1 MVQASNV
8 TRAAISA
15 FTRVMLAV
23 DDSDATIRAAEY
35 ARALFGDRAKIRI
48 VTVAQNP
55 RTLFRLGATTQG
67 YLAAARE
74 EIVGDARAVLG
85 KIEAMFPGTE
95 VESGLV
101 DLSVHNGN
109 TVDALLDAA
118 SHWRPDLIVMG
129 ARHHHGLLRWIEGTV
144 SEPAARRADCSLL
157 VVPETSR
164 VPTNTPPERIA
175 FAVDGSACSLFA
187 LRTGLQIST
196 PETRLRAIY
205 VVDRAVHLTDSAPN
219 DQLER
224 AFLDEGCTTLEHAAR
239 ICADQ
244 GRYAETAMI
253 ETHETRDDVP
263 HTIMRDFARWHGDL
277 LVLGTH
283 GRRGLARWFLGSVAA
298 RTVRLADTPVL
309 LVRHREHLH
318 QSGHNGTH
326 AE

>member
-8 TRAAISA
+8 TPAAGSA

-55 RTLFRLGATTQG
+55 RTLFPLGATTQG
-67 YLAAARE
+67 FLAAARE

-85 KIEAMFPGTE
+85 KIEAMFPGTD
-95 VESGLV
+95 VEFGLV

-118 SHWRPDLIVMG
+118 SHWQADLIMMG

-144 SEPAARRADCSLL
+144 SEPVVRRAGCSLL
-157 VVPETSR
+157 VVPENSR
-164 VPTNTPPERIA
+164 VPTDRPPERIA
-175 FAVDGSACSLFA
+175 FALDGSACSLFA
-187 LRTGLQIST
+187 LRTGLQMAT
-196 PETRLRAIY
+196 PDTRLRAIY
-205 VVDRAVHLTDSAPN
+205 VVDRAAHLTDSTPDN
-219 DQLER
+219 QLER
-224 AFLDEGCTTLEHAAR
+224 AFLDEGCSTLERAAR
-239 ICADQ
+239 MCAEQ
-244 GRYAETAMI
+244 GRYAETALI
-253 ETHETRDDVP
+253 KTHETRDDVP
-263 HTIMRDFARWHGDL
+263 HAIMRDFEQWNGDL

-309 LVRHREHLH
+309 LVRRREDSH
-318 QSGHNGTH
+318 QSGENGTH